1 MKHLIDILIELIIII
16 CKCRYYAIC
25 LPLQAG
31 MIWTK
36 SKAGLVCLVSWILS
50 ILLTSPGSAFH
61 PTHFSRY

>member
-1 MKHLIDILIELIIII
+1 MKHLIDILIELIIMI
-16 CKCRYYAIC
+16 CKYRYYAIC

-50 ILLTSPGSAFH
+50 ILLTSPGSALH
-61 PTHFSRY
+61 PTPFSR